1 MHAFSFMPIIE
12 SHKYFHVNERKKE
25 RKKDKRK
32 NNLIL
37 KIFNPK
43 KLSDPAKKIN
53 NIILTYKASTSKDI

>member
-12 SHKYFHVNERKKE
+12 SHKYFHVNERKK
-25 RKKDKRK
+25 KTRK

-43 KLSDPAKKIN
+43 KLTNPAKKKN
-53 NIILTYKASTSKDI
+53 